1 LSQPGQKWA
10 FRFADDAH
18 RIIAITHTAT
28 RLLANHLSILRKS
41 VLQAVLDIDWPTSN
55 VFKRRFEGSPV
66 VSHPISRKTDFIP
79 LILGAV
85 YDVAWSGW
93 LRCYWRD

>member
-1 LSQPGQKWA
+1 
-10 FRFADDAH
+10 
-18 RIIAITHTAT
+18 
-28 RLLANHLSILRKS
+28 LLANNLPVLGES

-55 VFKRRFEGSPV
+55 VFNRRFEGGPV

-79 LILGAV
+79 LLLGAV

-93 LRCYWRD
+93 LRGNRRD